1 MTESVYKVI
10 ELVGTSQANW
20 EISAENAVESA
31 SKSLKDLRVAEISK
45 LDMTVENGI
54 VTDYRTRVKLS
65 FKTEE
70 GSLGKESKNR

>member
-20 EISAENAVESA
+20 EISAENAVELA
-31 SKSLKDLRVAEISK
+31 SKSLKDLRVVEVSK
-45 LDMTVENGI
+45 LDMTVEDGM

-70 GSLGKESKNR
+70 DSSGKK